1 MFNRALKRKLTNRK
15 WCNIYFKRD
24 NSSLMVKNRQPPND
38 RQKEHESGNT
48 LQKMYLSKSLVQ
60 ICDITL
66 YKIEVIFLWM
76 CCTVC
81 QHPHTHNAAPHWL
94 LIIPT
99 SKTRLHY
106 FQTRFS
112 CTWTEHRNS
121 RLCKKTNKEK
131 IKKTTQECTH
141 PRTQTQTWVCASVY
155 SFSEATEEEAQEMAP
170 VLVNGS
176 PKLPRLPMPS
186 ALDHESF
193 DITLHRKDIE
203 GFGFVILTSKSKPP
217 YGGETVD
224 SQPFHG
230 WITTPHVDC
239 FYTVYVM
246 LKELL
251 KWINARGDSRITF
264 KSFYSQRTK
273 PHFQRKKN

>member
-24 NSSLMVKNRQPPND
+24 NSSLMVKNRQPLND

-131 IKKTTQECTH
+131 IKKNNPGMHTPTHANTDLSMCTCIFVF
-141 PRTQTQTWVCASVY
+141 RS
-155 SFSEATEEEAQEMAP
+155 
-170 VLVNGS
+170 NGGGGS
-176 PKLPRLPMPS
+176 GNGPSAGERLPQATSPADAQRS
-186 ALDHESF
+186 GPRVFRHHAPPQRHRGLRLRHPHLQEQTAVRRWDRGLS
-193 DITLHRKDIE
+193 TLSRMN
-203 GFGFVILTSKSKPP
+203 
-217 YGGETVD
+217 YY
-224 SQPFHG
+224 
-230 WITTPHVDC
+230 TTRWLFLYSIC
-239 FYTVYVM
+239 YV
-246 LKELL
+246 K
-251 KWINARGDSRITF
+251 GVT
-264 KSFYSQRTK
+264 
-273 PHFQRKKN
+273 